1 MSLEKTQYEHNRM
14 TVKQVEGPFMY
25 PFWINNGKRI
35 REKLVSKKI
44 YVPVLW
50 PNVVH
55 NYSNDILEYD
65 MAENILPIPCDHR
78 YDI

>member
-1 MSLEKTQYEHNRM
+1 MEKE
-14 TVKQVEGPFMY
+14 F
-25 PFWINNGKRI
+25 
-35 REKLVSKKI
+35 EKNLLVKKI

-65 MAENILPIPCDHR
+65 MVENILPIPCDHK